1 MSDSIVSK
9 VQDAELENPRS
20 HKCAEMP
27 STGVHV
33 QYGRNLLG
41 RPLCWSLYLIRE
53 ATEEDLEENHLLEE
67 VGIQFGRCTM
77 KFRIVPIAD
86 FS

>member
-1 MSDSIVSK
+1 MSDSIVNK
-9 VQDAELENPRS
+9 VQDAELENPRL

-33 QYGRNLLG
+33 QYGHNLLG

-53 ATEEDLEENHLLEE
+53 ATEELESTVFYYAALPQNVALL
-67 VGIQFGRCTM
+67 R
-77 KFRIVPIAD
+77 
-86 FS
+86 S